1 MANKT
6 VDVYDKSKIDKH
18 RLETY
23 LAVIKGYLQGVA
35 SVCDVIESKPELFPT
50 WNSVVTEYITAAL
63 NVVLEMESRYG
74 RK

>member
-23 LAVIKGYLQGVA
+23 LADGKPIRKSTHCGLTKDEMVKEYPGEDEGTVTDG
-35 SVCDVIESKPELFPT
+35 SVTNK
-50 WNSVVTEYITAAL
+50 EY
-63 NVVLEMESRYG
+63 
-74 RK
+74 